1 MLFEDTLFGRVD
13 KVQKAIERLKAFEP
27 PEGYFLAFSGG
38 KDSQCVYHLAKMAGV
53 KFEAHYSVT
62 TVDPKELVRFIK
74 KEYSDV
80 IWDRH
85 YGKDG
90 KPMSMLRLI
99 AEHTIPPTRQ
109 NRYCCAE
116 LKETQGKGRVVVTGV
131 RWAESTRR
139 KNLHG
144 VVNVRT
150 KSKKF
155 IDNALE
161 NIPQA
166 KLNDRGGLVFLDDN
180 EETKEL
186 VEQCYIKKRTTVNP
200 IIDWL
205 DEDVWEFLNEVVKV
219 PHCCL
224 YDEGFTRIGCC
235 LCPLQGR
242 AGMLRDAER
251 WPEMKNL
258 YIYAFD
264 KMIKNHPGEIKVA
277 NGEPAEV
284 GGGGNC
290 SQNSQYYDENGINN
304 SEKLDNVGG
313 GYSDIHRMA
322 PMVRL
327 TETATAPTIGEP
339 NQTQFVQV
347 ERERERERAE
357 SARHRGNWDQRDTSN
372 GGATTDRWAKYLLW
386 WMWIH
391 RSQSDLYEQSP
402 TGYQPIRK

>member
-1 MLFEDTLFGRVD
+1 MLLEDTLFGRVD

-38 KDSQCVYHLAKMAGV
+38 KDSQCVYHLAKMAEV

-74 KEYSDV
+74 KEYPDV

-131 RWAESTRR
+131 RWAESARR

-242 AGMLRDAER
+242 DGMLRDAER

-304 SEKLDNVGG
+304 SEKLDNMGVL
-313 GYSDIHRMA
+313 GYTQDGSDGASDGDGNGPDHR
-322 PMVRL
+322 R
-327 TETATAPTIGEP
+327 TESDTICSS
-339 NQTQFVQV
+339 
-347 ERERERERAE
+347 REREREQNRPATVGTGI
-357 SARHRGNWDQRDTSN
+357 SGILPMVGQPRID
-372 GGATTDRWAKYLLW
+372 GGAKYLLW